1 MNTEIEQV
9 KANVNKGMSTDRHY
23 LLTHFPFIGNILM
36 RMELIAVRD
45 KRVRTAC
52 TDGRSI
58 YFDISFY
65 NKLTT
70 LERRFVLA
78 HEVWHCVLLHLARK
92 QTRDAE
98 LFNIATDM
106 EVNYMLV
113 QQEKLVDAESKPPK
127 IVPPANLL
135 FPPKELEG
143 KSAETIY
150 EWLLKNRDNLKQ
162 ILGDS
167 SDSSGSGNDNDEDG
181 SSDNGSI
188 DSRYGNGGTT
198 YKPGANGKANKNGK
212 KQGKISGQFDKHKYS
227 GQGKEEQNINETITD
242 EYGEVGYDDDF
253 NPMVS
258 RDFSSRMREAVLAEV
273 QRAERTKGKLP
284 AGLKNIIKKLL
295 KPEVKWEQHLQQFVT
310 QCIGDKRQWLPPHR
324 RGVWNDVYFQSRKS
338 SKLKVAVIVDTS
350 GSCWGDL
357 SKFFT
362 ELNQLVKTFG
372 KYEMTVIQCDAAVHD
387 ITKYSDENPFP
398 VDDPNAIDIKGCGGS
413 SFIPAYKAL
422 RTQKIENDVD
432 CIVTITDGYIDFP
445 KNPPS
450 KHNLIILTKD
460 GDMNC
465 CSWGKKIKFKN
476 SSYSNY

>member
-1 MNTEIEQV
+1 MIEIEQV
-9 KANVNKGMSTDRHY
+9 KAKVNKGMSTDRHF
-23 LLTHFPFIGNILM
+23 LLTQFPFIGNILM

-58 YFDISFY
+58 YFDVSFY
-65 NKLTT
+65 NKLTA

-78 HEVWHCVLLHLARK
+78 HEVWHCVLLHLTRK
-92 QTRDAE
+92 QMRDAD

-113 QQEKLVDAESKPPK
+113 QQEKPIGAESKPPK
-127 IVPPANLL
+127 IVPPSGLL

-150 EWLLKNRDNLKQ
+150 EWLLKNKDKLQQ
-162 ILGDS
+162 IL
-167 SDSSGSGNDNDEDG
+167 DG
-181 SSDNGSI
+181 DNGSGQ
-188 DSRYGNGGTT
+188 SRSSNGSSSGKSNKGNL
-198 YKPGANGKANKNGK
+198 
-212 KQGKISGQFDKHKYS
+212 SGQFDKHKYA
-227 GQGKEEQNINETITD
+227 GQGKEEQNVNETITD

-258 RDFSSRMREAVLAEV
+258 RDFSSRMREAVLAEA
-273 QRAERTKGKLP
+273 QRAERTKGHLP
-284 AGLKNIIKKLL
+284 AGLDGIIKKLL

-398 VDDPNAIDIKGCGGS
+398 VDDPDAIDIKGCGGS

-465 CSWGKKIKFKN
+465 CSWGKKIRFKN
-476 SSYSNY
+476 SAYSDY

>member
-1 MNTEIEQV
+1 MHNMTEIEQV
-9 KANVNKGMSTDRHY
+9 KAKVNKGMSTDRHF
-23 LLTHFPFIGNILM
+23 LLTQFPFIGNILM

-52 TDGRSI
+52 TDGRSVF
-58 YFDISFY
+58 FDVSFY
-65 NKLTT
+65 NKLTA

-78 HEVWHCVLLHLARK
+78 HEVWHCILLHLTRK
-92 QTRDAE
+92 QTRDAK

-113 QQEKLVDAESKPPK
+113 QQEKQVGIASKPPK
-127 IVPPANLL
+127 IVPPSDLY

-150 EWLLKNRDNLKQ
+150 EWLLKNKDKLQ
-162 ILGDS
+162 QML
-167 SDSSGSGNDNDEDG
+167 
-181 SSDNGSI
+181 SSDNDSGQFGGSG
-188 DSRYGNGGTT
+188 SKKSNKGNL
-198 YKPGANGKANKNGK
+198 
-212 KQGKISGQFDKHKYS
+212 SGQFDKHKYS
-227 GQGKEEQNINETITD
+227 GQGKEEQNVNETITD

-258 RDFSSRMREAVLAEV
+258 RDFSSRMREAVLAEA
-273 QRAERTKGKLP
+273 QRAERTKGNLP
-284 AGLKNIIKKLL
+284 VGLKDIIKKLL

-372 KYEMTVIQCDAAVHD
+372 KYEMTVIQCDVAVHD

-398 VDDPNAIDIKGCGGS
+398 TDDPSAIDIKGCGGS
-413 SFIPAYKAL
+413 SFIPAYNAL

-460 GDMNC
+460 GYMNC